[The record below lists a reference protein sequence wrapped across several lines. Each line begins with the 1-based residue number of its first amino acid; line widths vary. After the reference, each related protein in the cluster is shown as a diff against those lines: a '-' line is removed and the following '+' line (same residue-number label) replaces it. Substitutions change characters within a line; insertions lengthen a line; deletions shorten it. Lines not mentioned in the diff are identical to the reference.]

1 MQPGDA
7 RWWIWRA
14 GHGTCVALLLWFS
27 SAALRGQ
34 SLPARTRSAE
44 LSAFGM
50 YTNLTPDYGIQ
61 PDFGYTVGVD
71 FTKIF
76 KFTALS
82 LELRYKD
89 ADGPTVR
96 EQTLGAG
103 PRFEYRW
110 SRVHL
115 YTDLLASGGKITF
128 ADKNA
133 RGSNGTGANGS
144 VVYTYGAGVD
154 LDLTGQWAVQF
165 DYQSEHW
172 DLEEKPKILL
182 FPNAFSVG
190 IVYHLRFSKDRSRW

>member
-1 MQPGDA
+1 MFTA
-7 RWWIWRA
+7 
-14 GHGTCVALLLWFS
+14 
-27 SAALRGQ
+27 
-34 SLPARTRSAE
+34 
-44 LSAFGM
+44 
-50 YTNLTPDYGIQ
+50 LTPDYGVQ
-61 PDFGYTVGVD
+61 PNAGYTVGGD

-82 LELRYKD
+82 LEFRFKD

-96 EQTLGAG
+96 ETTTGGG

-110 SRVHL
+110 TRLHL
-115 YTDLLASGGKITF
+115 YADLIASVGTIDF

-154 LDLTGQWAVQF
+154 YDLTGQWAVQF

-190 IVYHLRFSKDRSRW
+190 IVYHLRFPKDRSRW